1 MEVVRASAMGFCFG
15 VRDALEIARTLE
27 RPEETTLYGAL
38 VHNEEVE
45 AALAARGFRKVAEG
59 ERRGAVATPRALIT
73 AHGISE
79 RERAALR
86 ASGAELV
93 DTTCPLVRRA
103 HDAALALQSAGFH
116 VVVIGRAGHVEVRG
130 LTGDLDAFTVV
141 GSVSEVQRWP
151 HAKLGVIAQTTVPE
165 REAAELLQAI
175 RAANPDAEVQFRDT
189 ICEPTKQRQ
198 RAVEALVR
206 EVDLLV
212 VVGGKSSHNTKQLAL
227 TCQRAG
233 KPVHWVQGPEDL
245 EARWFEGCAK
255 VGLTAGTSTP
265 DERIAAVE
273 AALLALSC
281 RSSCAASG

>member
-1 MEVVRASAMGFCFG
+1 MEVVRAAAMGFCFG
-15 VRDALEIARTLE
+15 VRDALALAMTLE

-38 VHNEEVE
+38 VHNEEVVSQ
-45 AALAARGFRKVAEG
+45 LAARGFQQVGEAE
-59 ERRGAVATPRALIT
+59 RHGAVATPRVLIT

-79 RERAALR
+79 RERGALR

-103 HDAALALQSAGFH
+103 HDAGMALQREGFH

-130 LTGDLDAFTVV
+130 LTGDLDSFTVV

-175 RAANPDAEVQFRDT
+175 RAANPAAEVVFRDT

-198 RAVEALVR
+198 RAVETLVR
-206 EVDLLV
+206 EVDVVV
-212 VVGGKSSHNTKQLAL
+212 VVGGKSSHNTKQLVES
-227 TCQRAG
+227 CRRAG
-233 KPVHWVQGPEDL
+233 RTVHWVQGPAEL
-245 EARWFEGCAK
+245 EARWFEGCSR

-265 DERIAAVE
+265 EERIDAVE
-273 AALLALSC
+273 MALRALP
-281 RSSCAASG
+281 GT